1 MMTVNDLRVWAKCN
15 DGHTTLA
22 GMNADDFTID
32 EIVAI
37 LQVYTKDV
45 EARDERD

>member
-15 DGHTTLA
+15 DGHTTLV
-22 GMNADDFTID
+22 GMSADEFTIG

-37 LQVYTKDV
+37 MQVYTNDV
-45 EARDERD
+45 EAEK